1 MSARPHRF
9 RPTVARIDL
18 GALRHN
24 CQLVRRRLDG
34 SGTAVMAAVK
44 ADAYGHGL
52 VPTARVMADEG
63 IDWLG
68 VAIVEEGMA
77 LRQAG
82 ITLPILVLG
91 GFADG
96 SEPEAIQAG
105 LTPVV
110 FRAASARALNA
121 VAARTG
127 DRIGIH
133 LKVDTGMNRLGVPRG
148 LLGNFLDLLEGLDH
162 LYVDG
167 LMTHLAQAERTDDDF
182 TEYQLDGF
190 AAAQEELLQRG
201 HRPRWI
207 HAANSAAVL
216 LGRGPT
222 TSAAATLVRPGLAL
236 YGLSPDP
243 ALDEAWPLRPV
254 MSFETGISFLKRVPA
269 GARLSYGLTW
279 TAERPTKIATLPVG
293 YGDGYPRALGNR
305 AEVIVRGVRA
315 PVVGRVCMDLTLV
328 DVTEVPGVQEGD
340 RVVLMGAQGDS
351 EVSAGELAALLGTIP
366 YEVVVG
372 VSPRVPRVERDG

>member
-1 MSARPHRF
+1 MSARIPQF

-24 CQLVRRRLDG
+24 CQLVRRKLQG
-34 SGTAVMAAVK
+34 SGTAVMAAIK
-44 ADAYGHGL
+44 ADGYGHGL
-52 VPTARVMADEG
+52 VSVARVMASEG

-77 LRQAG
+77 LREAG

-96 SEPEAIQAG
+96 SEPEAIRAG

-110 FRAASARALNA
+110 FRAASVRALNA

-127 DRIGIH
+127 ERIGVHVKI
-133 LKVDTGMNRLGVPRG
+133 DTGMNRLGVPRG
-148 LLGNFLDLLEGLDH
+148 LLGSFLDLVEGLDH
-162 LYVDG
+162 LYIDG
-167 LMTHLAQAERTDDDF
+167 VMTHLAEADRTDDDF
-182 TEYQLDGF
+182 TEWQLEGF
-190 AAAQEELLQRG
+190 QAALEETLERG
-201 HRPRWI
+201 HRPRWL
-207 HAANSAAVL
+207 HAANSAALL
-216 LGRGPT
+216 LGRGPV

-236 YGLSPDP
+236 FGLPPDP
-243 ALDEAWPLRPV
+243 SLQDAWPLRPV
-254 MSFETGISFLKRVPA
+254 MSFETGISYLKRVPA

-279 TAERPTKIATLPVG
+279 TAQRPTKVATLPVG

-305 AEVIVRGVRA
+305 AEVLVRGQRA

-328 DVTEVPGVQEGD
+328 DVTDVPGVQEGD
-340 RVVLMGAQGDS
+340 RVVLMGRQGDA
-351 EVSAGELAALLGTIP
+351 EVTASELAALLGTIP
-366 YEVVVG
+366 YEVLVG
-372 VSPRVPRVERDG
+372 ISPRVPRVERNG